1 MIKKKQGLETATTR
15 RICYCRC
22 LLHTTHT
29 TSAPSESA
37 RDQANSTDFPCP
49 GTALAWVL
57 CHVTLQIHV
66 ILSILSVHPVCPV
79 QSWTEMTRM
88 VFWIRLSG
96 MYQMCFHEASR
107 LEIRWHVQEFKGYS
121 ERRAGEPFPH
131 DPVETGDHGQPQTNS
146 PCSLC
151 SREPGL
157 FLCYLVPSLI
167 NAWCAPFITDVECAP
182 RSHKAMK

>member
-1 MIKKKQGLETATTR
+1 MLQPGHTPFVFFLRKHVSEVISVETATTR
-15 RICYCRC
+15 RICYYGS
-22 LLHTTHT
+22 LLHSTHT

-49 GTALAWVL
+49 GTALAWLL

-88 VFWIRLSG
+88 VFWIHLSG

-131 DPVETGDHGQPQTNS
+131 DPVETGDHGQPLTNS
-146 PCSLC
+146 L
-151 SREPGL
+151 L
-157 FLCYLVPSLI
+157 FTVLQR
-167 NAWCAPFITDVECAP
+167 AWAIPLLSGPFLT
-182 RSHKAMK
+182 